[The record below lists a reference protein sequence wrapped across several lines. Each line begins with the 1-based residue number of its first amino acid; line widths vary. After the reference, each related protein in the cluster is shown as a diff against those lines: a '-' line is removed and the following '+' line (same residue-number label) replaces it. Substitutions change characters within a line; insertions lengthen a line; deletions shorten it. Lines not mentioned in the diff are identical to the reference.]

1 MWSDVLY
8 EVGPLF
14 VGAVAAALIAAYLW
28 SRSRVASLIMVVW
41 FCLAA
46 AIGQVSFFEGPLT
59 WAESHAL
66 GFAAFGTLSF
76 APAVVLLIAVFR
88 SERTRRFIAAI
99 PTWALLLTQAYRV
112 GGAFLIVAHLRGEL
126 PGEIGLVSGPLD
138 LLVAASSV
146 VLAVRARRHNR
157 SSVRSSAIWSIVSLA
172 DFAWAIAVL
181 QFSYLGVIELSP
193 DPIMMGNSPLLVI
206 SLFALPL
213 AIVVSV
219 LVLVRAIRPSLLKP
233 SRQPAAR

>member
-1 MWSDVLY
+1 MWSDVIY
-8 EVGPLF
+8 EFGPLV
-14 VGAVAAALIAAYLW
+14 VGAMAAALIATYLW
-28 SRSRVASLIMVVW
+28 SRSRVASLFMVVW
-41 FCLAA
+41 FGLAA
-46 AIGQVSFFEGPLT
+46 VIGQVSFFESPLK
-59 WAESHAL
+59 WAESYAL

-88 SERTRRFIAAI
+88 SERIRRFITTI

-112 GGAFLIVAHLRGEL
+112 GGAFLIAAYLRGEL

-146 VLAVRARRHNR
+146 VLAVRARSYNR
-157 SSVRSSAIWSIVSLA
+157 SSVRNSAIWSIVSLA

-193 DPIMMGNSPLLVI
+193 DPIMMGNPPLLVI

-219 LVLVRAIRPSLLKP
+219 IVLVRAIRPSLLIP

>member
-14 VGAVAAALIAAYLW
+14 VGAAAAVLIAAYLW
-28 SRSRVASLIMVVW
+28 SRSRVASLFMVVW
-41 FCLAA
+41 FGLAA
-46 AIGQVSFFEGPLT
+46 AIGQVSFFEGPLR

-66 GFAAFGTLSF
+66 GFAAFGAISF
-76 APAVVLLIAVFR
+76 APAAVLLIAVFR
-88 SERTRRFIAAI
+88 SERIRRFIAAI

-138 LLVAASSV
+138 LLVATSSV
-146 VLAVRARRHNR
+146 VLAVRARSHKT

-193 DPIMMGNSPLLVI
+193 DPIMMGNPPLLVI

-213 AIVVSV
+213 AIVMSV
-219 LVLVRAIRPSLLKP
+219 IVLVRAIRPSLLNP

>member
-1 MWSDVLY
+1 MWSDVIY
-8 EVGPLF
+8 ELGPLV

-28 SRSRVASLIMVVW
+28 SRSRVASLFVVVW
-41 FCLAA
+41 FGLAA

-88 SERTRRFIAAI
+88 SERIRRFIAAI
-99 PTWALLLTQAYRV
+99 PTWALLLTQAYRA
-112 GGAFLIVAHLRGEL
+112 GGAFLIMAHLRGEL
-126 PGEIGLVSGPLD
+126 PGEVGLVSGPLD

-219 LVLVRAIRPSLLKP
+219 IVLVRAIRPSLLSP
-233 SRQPAAR
+233 LRQPAAR

>member
-1 MWSDVLY
+1 MWSDVIY
-8 EVGPLF
+8 EFGPLV

-28 SRSRVASLIMVVW
+28 SRSRVASLFMVVW
-41 FCLAA
+41 FGLPA
-46 AIGQVSFFEGPLT
+46 AIGQVSFFGGPLT
-59 WAESHAL
+59 WAESHTL

-88 SERTRRFIAAI
+88 SERIRRFVTTI

-112 GGAFLIVAHLRGEL
+112 GGAFLIMAHLRGEL

-157 SSVRSSAIWSIVSLA
+157 LSVRSSAIWSIVSLA

-181 QFSYLGVIELSP
+181 QFSYLGVLKLSP
-193 DPIMMGNSPLLVI
+193 DPVMMGN
-206 SLFALPL
+206 PL

-219 LVLVRAIRPSLLKP
+219 IVLVRAIRPSLLNP

>member
-1 MWSDVLY
+1 MWSDVIY
-8 EVGPLF
+8 EFGPLV
-14 VGAVAAALIAAYLW
+14 VGAMAAALTAAYLW
-28 SRSRVASLIMVVW
+28 NRSRVASLFMVVW
-41 FCLAA
+41 FGLAVV
-46 AIGQVSFFEGPLT
+46 IGQVSFFDSPLT

-76 APAVVLLIAVFR
+76 APAVVSLIAVFR
-88 SERTRRFIAAI
+88 SERIRKFITTI

-112 GGAFLIVAHLRGEL
+112 GGAFLIMAHLRGEL

-157 SSVRSSAIWSIVSLA
+157 SSVTSSAAWSIVSLA

-181 QFSYLGVIELSP
+181 QFSHLGVIELSP
-193 DPIMMGNSPLLVI
+193 DPIVMGNPPLLVI

-219 LVLVRAIRPSLLKP
+219 IVLVRAIWPSLLNP
-233 SRQPAAR
+233 SRQPAER

>member
-1 MWSDVLY
+1 MWSDVIY
-8 EVGPLF
+8 DFGPLV

-28 SRSRVASLIMVVW
+28 SRSRVASLFMVVW
-41 FCLAA
+41 FGLAA
-46 AIGQVSFFEGPLT
+46 AIGQVSFFGGPLT

-66 GFAAFGTLSF
+66 GFAAFGTFSF
-76 APAVVLLIAVFR
+76 APAVVLLIAGFR
-88 SERTRRFIAAI
+88 SERIRRFVTTI

-112 GGAFLIVAHLRGEL
+112 GGAFLIIAHLRGEL

-146 VLAVRARRHNR
+146 VLAVRARSHKT
-157 SSVRSSAIWSIVSLA
+157 SSVRSSAIWSTVSLA

-193 DPIMMGNSPLLVI
+193 DPIMMGNPPLLVI

-219 LVLVRAIRPSLLKP
+219 IVLVRAIRPSLLNS